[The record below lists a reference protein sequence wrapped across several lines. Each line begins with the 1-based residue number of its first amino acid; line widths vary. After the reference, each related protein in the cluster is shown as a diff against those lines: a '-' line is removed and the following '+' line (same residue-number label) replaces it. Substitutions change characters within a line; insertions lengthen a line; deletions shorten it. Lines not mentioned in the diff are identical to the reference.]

1 MPFFRSP
8 AVTPPSQPAPLLE
21 FCAITKIFGTQRAVD
36 QVSFDLFA
44 GEIVALLGQN
54 GAGKSTLI
62 KMLAGI
68 YSPSGGEIRFEQ
80 KPLPKDRKTLPVAFI
95 HQDLGLIE
103 WMTVAENLALG
114 TQFAKR
120 RGLIDWDG
128 VNRRAEEILRR
139 VGGGIP
145 PRARIFR
152 LSRTERSLVAIAR
165 ALACDAKVL
174 VLDEPTS
181 SLTAAD
187 VDRLFEVLSELRRS
201 GVGMLYV
208 SHRLDEVFR
217 ISDRVIVLRDGK
229 LVAASLTKETNPSE
243 LIHSI
248 VGHHLSEVYRRA
260 RLPDDQPLR
269 LSVQNLRTGHVG
281 NACFEARRG
290 EILGLT
296 GLKGAGQLEV
306 GRALFGLE
314 EYQSGTV
321 RLEGETL
328 RVTAPGEAIRRSIG
342 FVSANRHDDS
352 LALRLTVRENLFL
365 NPAQRGFG
373 SWSPILPR
381 SEYEEAATWVDR
393 FGIRPRDPEAS
404 LDSLSGGNQQKV
416 VLGRWIEFRGKL
428 LILEEPTIGVDVGAR
443 ADIYGFLA
451 DELER
456 GLTVLLISTDFEEVA
471 NLCHRALIFDRGH
484 IVAELADIEL
494 TVPNLIRAAAG
505 G

>member
-1 MPFFRSP
+1 VAPPSSP
-8 AVTPPSQPAPLLE
+8 ALLLE
-21 FCAITKIFGTQRAVD
+21 FSAITKIFGTQPAVD
-36 QVSFDLFA
+36 HVSFDLLE

-68 YSPSGGEIRFEQ
+68 YQPTSGEIRFQQ
-80 KPLPKDRKTLPVAFI
+80 KPIPRDRRTLPVAFI

-114 TQFAKR
+114 TAFPR
-120 RGLIDWDG
+120 RTGLIDWRR
-128 VNRRAEEILRR
+128 VNRRAEEMLEK

-145 PRARIFR
+145 PEARIFR

-165 ALACDAKVL
+165 ALAQEIKVL

-187 VDRLFEVLSELRRS
+187 VDRLFQVLTELRRT
-201 GVGMLYV
+201 GVGMIYV

-217 ISDRVIVLRDGK
+217 ISDRVIVMRDGK
-229 LVAASLTKETNPSE
+229 LVAAKPTTETEPDE
-243 LIHSI
+243 LIQLI
-248 VGHHLSEVYRRA
+248 VGHRISEVYRRA
-260 RLPDDQPLR
+260 KRPESRSHR
-269 LSVQNLRTGHVG
+269 LSVRDLSAGHVTG
-281 NACFEARRG
+281 ACFDARSG

-296 GLKGAGQLEV
+296 GLKGAGQREV

-314 EYQSGTV
+314 ERSGTV
-321 RLEGETL
+321 LLDGEPLRLS
-328 RVTAPGEAIRRSIG
+328 APQEAIHRSIG

-352 LALRLTVRENLFL
+352 LALSLTVRENLFL
-365 NPAQRGFG
+365 NPAHRGF
-373 SWSPILPR
+373 SPWSPIYPR
-381 SEYEEAATWVDR
+381 PEYDEAAAWVDR
-393 FGIRPRDPEAS
+393 FGIRPNNPEATV
-404 LDSLSGGNQQKV
+404 DSLSGGNQQKV
-416 VLGRWIEFRGKL
+416 VLGRWIEFRGSL

-443 ADIYGFLA
+443 ADIYRFLA

-456 GLTVLLISTDFEEVA
+456 GLTILLISTDFEEVA
-471 NLCHRALIFDRGH
+471 NLCHRALIFDRGK
-484 IVAELADIEL
+484 IVAELAADAL

>member
-1 MPFFRSP
+1 
-8 AVTPPSQPAPLLE
+8 
-21 FCAITKIFGTQRAVD
+21 VD
-36 QVSFDLFA
+36 QVSFDLLE

-68 YSPSGGEIRFEQ
+68 YPATSGEIRFQQ
-80 KPLPKDRKTLPVAFI
+80 KPVPKDRRLLPLAFI

-114 TQFAKR
+114 TTFPR
-120 RGLIDWDG
+120 RTGLIDWKK
-128 VNRRAEEILRR
+128 VIHRAEEMLEK

-145 PRARIFR
+145 PATRIFR

-165 ALACDAKVL
+165 ALAQEVKVL

-187 VDRLFEVLSELRRS
+187 VDRLFEVLAELRRT

-217 ISDRVIVLRDGK
+217 ISDRVIVMRDGK
-229 LVAASLTKETNPSE
+229 LVAAKPTSETEPDE
-243 LIHSI
+243 LIQLI
-248 VGHHLSEVYRRA
+248 VGHRISEVYRRT
-260 RLPDDQPLR
+260 RPPQGQSHR
-269 LSVQNLRTGHVG
+269 LSVRNLSTGHVTDV
-281 NACFEARRG
+281 CFEARKG

-296 GLKGAGQLEV
+296 GLKGAGQREV

-314 EYQSGTV
+314 PHQTGSLLLDGEPL
-321 RLEGETL
+321 RL
-328 RVTAPGEAIRRSIG
+328 RAPQDAIRRSIG

-352 LALRLTVRENLFL
+352 LALPLTVRENLFL
-365 NPAQRGFG
+365 NPAHRGF
-373 SWSPILPR
+373 SPWSPIYPR
-381 SEYEEAATWVDR
+381 PEYEEAIAWVDH
-393 FGIRPRDPEAS
+393 FGIRPNDPDATV
-404 LDSLSGGNQQKV
+404 DSLSGGNQQKV
-416 VLGRWIEFRGKL
+416 VLGRWIEFRGSL

-443 ADIYGFLA
+443 ADIYRFLA

-471 NLCHRALIFDRGH
+471 NLCHRALIFDRGK
-484 IVAELADIEL
+484 IVAELAGDTL
-494 TVPNLIRAAAG
+494 TVSNLIRAAAG

>member
-1 MPFFRSP
+1 V
-8 AVTPPSQPAPLLE
+8 APPSQSVPLIE
-21 FCAITKIFGTQRAVD
+21 FCAVTKIFGTQPAVD
-36 QVSFDLFA
+36 QVSFDLFG

-68 YSPSGGEIRFEQ
+68 YAPTHGEIRFEQ
-80 KPLPKDRKTLPVAFI
+80 KPLPNDRKTLPVAFI

-114 TQFAKR
+114 TRFPRR
-120 RGLIDWDG
+120 RGLIDWNG
-128 VNRRAEEILRR
+128 VNRFAEEILER

-152 LSRTERSLVAIAR
+152 LSRTERALVAIAR
-165 ALACDAKVL
+165 ALACQSKVL

-181 SLTAAD
+181 SLTATD
-187 VDRLFEVLSELRRS
+187 VDRLFEVLTELRRT

-229 LVAASLTKETNPSE
+229 VVAAKPIAETRPAE
-243 LIHSI
+243 LIELI
-248 VGHHLSEVYRRA
+248 VGQHLSEVYRRA
-260 RLPDDQPLR
+260 TLPEGQPQR
-269 LSVQNLRTGHVG
+269 LSVRHLQTGHV
-281 NACFEARRG
+281 NDASFEVRRG

-314 EYQSGTV
+314 EYRSGTV
-321 RLEGETL
+321 TLEGETL
-328 RVTAPGEAIRRSIG
+328 ALASPGAAIRRSIG

-352 LALRLTVRENLFL
+352 LALRLTVRENFFL
-365 NPAQRGFG
+365 NPFQR
-373 SWSPILPR
+373 SVSPWAPIYPR
-381 SEYEEAATWVDR
+381 PESEEAMTWVDR
-393 FGIRPRDPEAS
+393 FGIRPRDPEAT
-404 LDSLSGGNQQKV
+404 LESLSGGNQQKV
-416 VLGRWIEFRGKL
+416 VLGRWIEFRGSL

-443 ADIYGFLA
+443 ADIYRFLA

-471 NLCHRALIFDRGH
+471 NLCHRALIFDRGQ
-484 IVAELADIEL
+484 IVAELAGDGL

>member
-1 MPFFRSP
+1 
-8 AVTPPSQPAPLLE
+8 VTPPPQPAPLLE
-21 FCAITKIFGTQRAVD
+21 FCALTKIFGTQPAVD
-36 QVSFDLFA
+36 QVSFQLFA

-68 YSPSGGEIRFEQ
+68 HPPSGGEIRFEQ
-80 KPLPKDRKTLPVAFI
+80 KPLPKDRKALPVAFI

-114 TQFAKR
+114 TRFATR
-120 RGLIDWDG
+120 HGLIDWDG
-128 VNRRAEEILRR
+128 VNRRAEEILQQ

-165 ALACDAKVL
+165 ALACEAKVL

-181 SLTAAD
+181 SLTATD
-187 VDRLFEVLSELRRS
+187 VDRLFQVLNELRRA

-229 LVAASLTKETNPSE
+229 LVAARPTQETNPGE
-243 LIHSI
+243 LIHLI
-248 VGHHLSEVYRRA
+248 VGHRLSEVYRRA
-260 RLPDDQPLR
+260 RLPDDQPIR

-314 EYQSGTV
+314 DYQSGTV
-321 RLEGETL
+321 TLEGETL
-328 RVTAPGEAIRRSIG
+328 RLTTPGEAIRRSIG

-365 NPAQRGFG
+365 NPAQRGFS
-373 SWSPILPR
+373 SWSPIFPR
-381 SEYEEAATWVDR
+381 PEQQEAATWVDR
-393 FGIRPRDPEAS
+393 FGIRPQDPEAS

-416 VLGRWIEFRGKL
+416 VLGRWIEFRGRL

-451 DELER
+451 AELER

-484 IVAELADIEL
+484 IVAELAGSEL

>member
-1 MPFFRSP
+1 M
-8 AVTPPSQPAPLLE
+8 TPPSQSLPLLE
-21 FCAITKIFGTQRAVD
+21 FCAVTKIFGTQPAVD
-36 QVSFDLFA
+36 HVSFDLFG

-68 YSPSGGEIRFEQ
+68 HTPTSGEIRFEQ
-80 KPLPKDRKTLPVAFI
+80 EPLPNDRKTLPVAFI

-103 WMTVAENLALG
+103 WMTVAENLAIG
-114 TQFAKR
+114 TRFPKR
-120 RGLIDWDG
+120 HGLIDWTG
-128 VNRRAEEILRR
+128 LNRIAQEMLEK

-165 ALACDAKVL
+165 ALACEAKVL

-187 VDRLFEVLSELRRS
+187 VDRLFEVLTELRRT

-229 LVAASLTKETNPSE
+229 VVAAKPTAETRPAE
-243 LIHSI
+243 LIQLI
-248 VGHHLSEVYRRA
+248 VGHRLSEVYRRA
-260 RLPDDQPLR
+260 KRPEGQPQR
-269 LSVQNLRTGHVG
+269 LSIRHLQTGHVDD
-281 NACFEARRG
+281 ASFEARRG

-314 EYQSGTV
+314 ECRSGTV
-321 RLEGETL
+321 ILEGEPLTL
-328 RVTAPGEAIRRSIG
+328 TSPGDAIRRSVG

-352 LALRLTVRENLFL
+352 LALRLTVRENFFL
-365 NPAQRGFG
+365 NPFQQRI
-373 SWSPILPR
+373 SPWAPIFPGPE
-381 SEYEEAATWVDR
+381 SEEAMTWVDR
-393 FGIRPRDPEAS
+393 FGIRPRDPEAN
-404 LDSLSGGNQQKV
+404 LESLSGGNQQKV
-416 VLGRWIEFRGKL
+416 VLGRWIEFRGNL
-428 LILEEPTIGVDVGAR
+428 LILEEPTIGVDIGAR
-443 ADIYGFLA
+443 ADIYRFLA

-471 NLCHRALIFDRGH
+471 NLCHRALIFDRGQ
-484 IVAELADIEL
+484 IVAELAGDAL

>member
-1 MPFFRSP
+1 M
-8 AVTPPSQPAPLLE
+8 TPPALSNPLLE
-21 FCAITKIFGTQRAVD
+21 FCAITKIFGTQPAVD
-36 QVSFDLFA
+36 QVSLQLFE

-68 YSPSGGEIRFEQ
+68 YAPTSGEIRFQQ
-80 KPLPKDRKTLPVAFI
+80 KPVPKDRKTLPVAFI

-114 TQFAKR
+114 TQFPTR
-120 RGLIDWDG
+120 NGLIDWKR
-128 VNRRAEEILRR
+128 VNCRAEEILER

-165 ALACDAKVL
+165 ALDCETKVL

-187 VDRLFEVLSELRRS
+187 VDRLFDVLHELRRA

-217 ISDRVIVLRDGK
+217 ISDRVVVLRDGK
-229 LVAASLTKETNPSE
+229 VVATKPTNETNPFE
-243 LIHSI
+243 LIQLI
-248 VGHHLSEVYRRA
+248 VGHRLSEVYRRA
-260 RLPDDQPLR
+260 GLPQDESPR
-269 LSVQNLRTGHVG
+269 LSVRNLRTGHVSD
-281 NACFEARRG
+281 ACFEARRG

-306 GRALFGLE
+306 RRALFGLE
-314 EYQSGTV
+314 EYQSGSV
-321 RLEGETL
+321 VLEGEIL
-328 RVTAPGEAIRRSIG
+328 RLTSPQDAIHRSIG

-365 NPAQRGFG
+365 NPAQRRL
-373 SWSPILPR
+373 SYWSPSYPR
-381 SEYEEAATWVDR
+381 PEYEEASTWVSR
-393 FGIRPRDPEAS
+393 FGIRPNDPEAT

-416 VLGRWIEFRGKL
+416 VLGRWIEFRGNL

-443 ADIYGFLA
+443 ADIYRFLA

-471 NLCHRALIFDRGH
+471 NLCHRALIFDRGQ
-484 IVAELADIEL
+484 IVAELAGDEL